1 MSLLSVMV
9 AITVFAIFA
18 LLARTGMLQL
28 LIWLK
33 PNDYIRLNYKD
44 ADGNSHIKDIKV
56 GKDSDSIELIQT
68 LSRISSDSN
77 KSSSRG
83 EQ

>member
-9 AITVFAIFA
+9 AITVFALFA
-18 LLARTGMLQL
+18 LVARTGMLQL

-44 ADGNSHIKDIKV
+44 ADGNSHVKDIKV
-56 GKDSDSIELIQT
+56 GKDVDSLELIRT
-68 LSRISSDSN
+68 LTSL
-77 KSSSRG
+77 SSSKENTSARG
-83 EQ
+83 KK